1 MSNQLTPGVIGGMG
15 PEATIDLMYRVF
27 EQTSASD
34 DSGHIRLLVDNNPKV
49 PSRIKAIIEGT
60 GESPAPCMVQ
70 MAQGLV
76 SQGADFLVIPCNTA
90 HYYYQDVASSVDVP
104 VINLLDITAEAMR
117 SLGYLKVGLLG
128 STALQITNIY
138 GPVFSK
144 HGLTPVYPDPHHQ
157 DDLMVLIKAI
167 KAKSFTDDD
176 LKTLDELQKH
186 MASQG
191 VDCLALVCTELSVIK
206 NKIESDVPVFDAV
219 DILSKEIIERAQQT
233 KPNL

>member
-117 SLGYLKVGLLG
+117 SLGYFKIGLLG
-128 STALQITNIY
+128 STALQITDIY

-144 HGLTPVYPDPHHQ
+144 HGLIPVYPDTHHQ
-157 DDLMVLIKAI
+157 DDLMALIKAI

-176 LKTLDELQKH
+176 LKTLDELQIH
-186 MASQG
+186 MANQG

-206 NKIESDVPVFDAV
+206 NKIESDVPVIDAV

>member
-117 SLGYLKVGLLG
+117 SLG
-128 STALQITNIY
+128 
-138 GPVFSK
+138 
-144 HGLTPVYPDPHHQ
+144 
-157 DDLMVLIKAI
+157 
-167 KAKSFTDDD
+167 
-176 LKTLDELQKH
+176 
-186 MASQG
+186 
-191 VDCLALVCTELSVIK
+191 
-206 NKIESDVPVFDAV
+206 
-219 DILSKEIIERAQQT
+219 
-233 KPNL
+233 